1 MSRIFPNTPFEDL
14 EDFTDV
20 RELVMYILKS
30 ISVSEITAHVPSGL
44 VPRLKEDPD
53 FKLPIRYLVV
63 GNATFNYILG
73 KASYVLTNLKDRMN
87 KLNQDADLSFDEKLE
102 EYQGVRGKTWNDY
115 QYFNS
120 MNPIRYMSQ
129 YKWKISY
136 GGIGDD
142 QKEPGEEYVTNS
154 ILQLTDGHWTEIENT
169 FLIRR
174 HLLYEILY
182 LIDVEVQKLRDKL
195 AGTKYSWVGEKQ
207 YELYELLAALFASER
222 IKFEKGDRYTF
233 AHDFLSLFSL
243 SDKELA
249 YSMDKVMSRKTRS
262 RFLKVLEESL
272 EKRVTK
278 SIKKSS
284 E

>member
-1 MSRIFPNTPFEDL
+1 MSRTFPNTPFEDL
-14 EDFTDV
+14 EDFTDI
-20 RELVMYILKS
+20 RELVMHILKS

-87 KLNQDADLSFDEKLE
+87 KLNQDADLSYDEKLK
-102 EYQGVRGKTWNDY
+102 EYQDVRGKIWNDY

-136 GGIGDD
+136 GGIGED
-142 QKEPGEEYVTNS
+142 QKEPGDEYVTNS

-174 HLLYEILY
+174 HFLYEILY
-182 LIDVEVQKLRDKL
+182 LIDEEIQKIQTQLTDTR
-195 AGTKYSWVGEKQ
+195 YSWAGKERYEI
-207 YELYELLAALFASER
+207 YELVVALLASNRVKIER
-222 IKFEKGDRYTF
+222 GDENTF
-233 AHDFLSLFSL
+233 VHEFLSLFGV
-243 SDKELA
+243 SDDGYVVA
-249 YSMDKVMSRKTRS
+249 RN
-262 RFLKVLEESL
+262 KVLN
-272 EKRVTK
+272 RTHR
-278 SIKKSS
+278 SIFLTDMEVAFENYGRSS
-284 E
+284 GRK